1 MNIMLTKERLEKAQ
15 KDLSIKINMRA
26 KELGLSNER
35 ILPVTDGVA
44 CIPDYLEASHRV
56 MWVLKE
62 PWEKEENGKL
72 RGGWDIWDAWEDIE
86 KPWRIPTWKRMIYIS
101 HGILNGKTWFEMDD
115 IRDDPK
121 MQEVLN
127 KIAYINISKMP
138 ANTTTNYKDLQAHYK
153 IWRDILMEQIH
164 VYTPDIIIFGNTFDF
179 FKEDLVGKDTEPN
192 IREDGFIHVYK
203 KGNTKYFDAYHPNN
217 RIKGMTDEL
226 YVNTIIKPYLDIPL
240 DLHKNI

>member
-1 MNIMLTKERLEKAQ
+1 MLTKESLKNAQ

-26 KELGLSNER
+26 KELGLSNEH

-44 CIPDYLEASHRV
+44 CISDYLEASHQV

-62 PWEKEENGKL
+62 PWEKEESGKY

-86 KPWRIPTWKRMIYIS
+86 KPWKIPTWKRMIYIS
-101 HGILNGKTWFEMDD
+101 YGILSGKTWSEMDD

-138 ANTTTNYKDLQAHYK
+138 ADTKTNYKDLQIHYRN
-153 IWRDILMEQIH
+153 WYDILKEQIH
-164 VYTPDIIIFGNTFDF
+164 VYAPDIIIFGNTFDF
-179 FKEDLVGKDTEPN
+179 FKENLVGKDAKPY
-192 IREDGFIHVYK
+192 IREDGLIHVYK
-203 KGNTKYFDAYHPNN
+203 KENIKYFDAYHPNN
-217 RIKGMTDEL
+217 RIKGVTDEL
-226 YVNTIIKPYLDIPL
+226 YVNSIIKPCLDIPL